1 MSIPEII
8 RSRRSVRSFSGAA
21 LCQEDAEKIMAF
33 AAGASNPYG
42 IPVSW
47 FLLDAK
53 KDGLSSP
60 VISDTNIW
68 IAGKMDRVS
77 HAEEAFGFS
86 FEKIVLFAESLG
98 VGTTIIAGTM
108 NRPAFEKAVSLAEG
122 EVLPCVSPL
131 GYPAKKRRGFLYAS
145 ADIYF
150 SSITP
155 SATGGQ
161 PASAY
166 FMYKDG
172 VSAIE
177 VTVSLILNLTMYTLA
192 LVTLGFFTLIFF
204 PGIFLEFNTASKV
217 MILIG
222 ILVMILLAIFFII
235 LLKKQSLVL
244 KIGNI
249 IISILHKLHIKNLA
263 ERFKTKLDTA
273 IENYNECVITLAG
286 KKKLLVKTYLLNLL
300 QRASQI
306 LVTMFCYF
314 AMHGNLTDGLR
325 VFAIQTYIVLGSNF
339 IPVPGAVGISEFMMF
354 FGYMMLMNEEAACSL
369 AILSRGIS
377 FYTCGIISIFTVILG
392 YLMIFYKH
400 RKEVKK

>member
-1 MSIPEII
+1 MKKKVLWAIFTLCLSILTIFGLFHNSGLSLSELWTNIKNSSPLWLIPAVLCMIGFIFFEGRSLVLII
-8 RSRRSVRSFSGAA
+8 R
-21 LCQEDAEKIMAF
+21 
-33 AAGASNPYG
+33 
-42 IPVSW
+42 
-47 FLLDAK
+47 
-53 KDGLSSP
+53 
-60 VISDTNIW
+60 T
-68 IAGKMDRVS
+68 
-77 HAEEAFGFS
+77 
-86 FEKIVLFAESLG
+86 
-98 VGTTIIAGTM
+98 
-108 NRPAFEKAVSLAEG
+108 
-122 EVLPCVSPL
+122 L

-161 PASAY
+161 PASAF

-192 LVTLGFFTLIFF
+192 LVTLGLFTLIFF

-222 ILVMILLAIFFII
+222 IFVMILLAVFFII
-235 LLKKQSLVL
+235 LLKKQSLVFKL
-244 KIGNI
+244 GNI
-249 IISILHKLHIKNLA
+249 VISILHKLHIKNLA

-273 IENYNECVITLAG
+273 IENYNECVVTLAG

-392 YLMIFYKH
+392 YIMICYRHK
-400 RKEVKK
+400 KEVRK

>member
-1 MSIPEII
+1 MKKKVLWALFTLCL
-8 RSRRSVRSFSGAA
+8 SVLTIFGLFHNS
-21 LCQEDAEKIMAF
+21 
-33 AAGASNPYG
+33 
-42 IPVSW
+42 
-47 FLLDAK
+47 
-53 KDGLSSP
+53 GLSLSELW
-60 VISDTNIW
+60 TNIKNSSPIW
-68 IAGKMDRVS
+68 LLPAVLCMI
-77 HAEEAFGFS
+77 GFIF
-86 FEKIVLFAESLG
+86 FEGRSLVLILR
-98 VGTTIIAGTM
+98 T
-108 NRPAFEKAVSLAEG
+108 
-122 EVLPCVSPL
+122 L

-166 FMYKDG
+166 FMYRDG
-172 VSAIE
+172 VTAIE

-192 LVTLGFFTLIFF
+192 LVTLGVFTLIFF

-222 ILVMILLAIFFII
+222 IFIMLLLAVFFII
-235 LLKKQSLVL
+235 LLKRQSLVF

-273 IENYNECVITLAG
+273 IDNYNECVVTLAG
-286 KKKLLVKTYLLNLL
+286 RKKLLVKTFFLNLL

-306 LVTMFCYF
+306 FVTMFCYF
-314 AMHGNLTDGLR
+314 AMHGNIADGLR

-392 YLMIFYKH
+392 YPDNY
-400 RKEVKK
+400 RSVPVSA

>member
-1 MSIPEII
+1 MKKKVLWAIFTLCLSILTIFGLFHN
-8 RSRRSVRSFSGAA
+8 S
-21 LCQEDAEKIMAF
+21 
-33 AAGASNPYG
+33 
-42 IPVSW
+42 
-47 FLLDAK
+47 
-53 KDGLSSP
+53 GLSLSELW
-60 VISDTNIW
+60 TNIKNSSPIW
-68 IAGKMDRVS
+68 LLPAVLCMI
-77 HAEEAFGFS
+77 GFIF
-86 FEKIVLFAESLG
+86 FEGRSLVLILR
-98 VGTTIIAGTM
+98 T
-108 NRPAFEKAVSLAEG
+108 
-122 EVLPCVSPL
+122 L

-166 FMYKDG
+166 FMYRDG

-177 VTVSLILNLTMYTLA
+177 VTFSLILNLTMYTLA
-192 LVTLGFFTLIFF
+192 LVTLGLFTLIFF

-222 ILVMILLAIFFII
+222 IFVMILLAVFFII
-235 LLKKQSLVL
+235 LLKKQSLVFKL
-244 KIGNI
+244 GNI
-249 IISILHKLHIKNLA
+249 VISILHKLHIKNLA

-273 IENYNECVITLAG
+273 IENYNECVVTLAG